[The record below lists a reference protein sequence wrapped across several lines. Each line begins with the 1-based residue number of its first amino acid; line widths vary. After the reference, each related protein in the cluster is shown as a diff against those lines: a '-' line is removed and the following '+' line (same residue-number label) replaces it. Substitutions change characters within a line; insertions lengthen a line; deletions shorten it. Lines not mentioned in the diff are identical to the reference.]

1 MIKLIFIL
9 AIFDGTWWTAF
20 AALGALIG
28 ALATIVYTFITY
40 SLFKKTKESIE
51 SANKVAAFNTYIKIK
66 ESLCNEDV
74 DKMVESCSSNK
85 IIITEMPTLEY
96 DYFTDCYHKKDVRR
110 KLIDAIEDLAK
121 YERDGLITIED
132 VDFAYGYLI
141 LNVGNC
147 GAIIK
152 FINDM
157 RKSHENNDLYQGF
170 EILYLKVR
178 NMLKVEEQLKYRLDF
193 KAKE

>member
-1 MIKLIFIL
+1 MIKLILIL
-9 AIFDGTWWTAF
+9 SKFDGTWWTAF
-20 AALGALIG
+20 AALAALLG
-28 ALATIVYTFITY
+28 ALATIVYTFITF

-85 IIITEMPTLEY
+85 IIITEMPTLRDIY
-96 DYFTDCYHKKDVRR
+96 TNSYHKKEVRS

-121 YERDGLITIED
+121 YERDGLITLED

-147 GAIIK
+147 EAIVK
-152 FINDM
+152 FLNEI
-157 RKSHENNDLYQGF
+157 RKSYENNDIYQGF
-170 EILYLKVR
+170 ETLYLKVR